1 MERPLL
7 SCFLRGFSEEGRG
20 HLLASVEDR
29 FRLIEHHLGQWEVR
43 IMCRVLEVSVGGFY
57 AWRKRP
63 PSARELED
71 GQIAQRIVVIYHQHK
86 GRYGSPRI
94 HQQLH
99 DEGIHVGRK
108 RVIRLMKQ
116 AQLAAHHTI
125 HQVGT
130 THVDPAAT
138 PVENVLDR
146 TFEAERPNEKWVAD
160 VTYIAT
166 GTGWMDLAAV
176 MDLYSRR
183 IVGWAMA
190 ARQDETLVEQA
201 LAMAVT
207 HRKPDAGLLHHSD
220 RGCQYTSLA
229 YQTFLKDHEIR
240 ASMSRK
246 GNGWDNAVM
255 ERFFGTLKRECTS
268 RARFA
273 THEQARTALFEYIE
287 VYYNR
292 VRKHSTLGYLSP
304 VQFELVNS

>member
-1 MERPLL
+1 
-7 SCFLRGFSEEGRG
+7 
-20 HLLASVEDR
+20 
-29 FRLIEHHLGQWEVR
+29 
-43 IMCRVLEVSVGGFY
+43 MCRVFSVSVGGFY
-57 AWRKRP
+57 AWMKRP
-63 PSARELED
+63 ASARERED
-71 GQIAQRIVVIYHQHK
+71 GQIAERIVEIYQQHK

-94 HQQLH
+94 HQQLR

-116 AQLAAHHTI
+116 AQLAAHHTT
-125 HQVGT
+125 HRVRT
-130 THVDPAAT
+130 TRADPAAT
-138 PVENVLDR
+138 PAENVLDR
-146 TFEAERPNEKWVAD
+146 AFQAERPNEKWVAD

-166 GTGWMDLAAV
+166 GAGWMYLAAV

-190 ARQDETLVEQA
+190 DSQDEALVERA

-207 HRKPDAGLLHHSD
+207 HRKPGEGLLHHSD
-220 RGCQYTSLA
+220 RGCQYTSQA
-229 YQTFLKDHEIR
+229 YQAFLKDHSIR
-240 ASMSRK
+240 VSMSRK
-246 GNGWDNAVM
+246 GNCWDNAVM

-273 THEQARTALFEYIE
+273 TPEEARTALFEYIE

-304 VQFELVNS
+304 VQFELANS